1 MVVLFLVA
9 GLLLVGPALA
19 RDAAAPVA
27 TEWRVHPVDG
37 RLPVIRQAPEY
48 VLTATDGR
56 TVSSADLFGKIR
68 LETFVYTRCQD
79 ACPLVS
85 AKLARLQRR
94 LAARRLLGDRVLLAS
109 ITLDPAHDSP
119 AALARYAAEFGADPR
134 AWLYLRGTPA
144 ETRRLRA
151 AYGDLAR
158 PGQELAHADLIFLI
172 DGENRVREIYSAR
185 LFDPEQALGDVIDL
199 VAAAGGAR

>member
-1 MVVLFLVA
+1 MAVLSLAV
-9 GLLLVGPALA
+9 LLLSGPALA
-19 RDAAAPVA
+19 RSPAPAAA
-27 TEWRVHPVDG
+27 EWRAHPVDG
-37 RLPVIRQAPEY
+37 RLPIIRQAPEY

-56 TVSSADLFGKIR
+56 TVSSADLAGRVR
-68 LETFVYTRCQD
+68 LETFIYTRCQD

-94 LAARRLLGDRVLLAS
+94 LATRGLLGARVLLAS

-119 AALARYAAEFGADPR
+119 AALARYAAGFGADPR

-151 AYGDLAR
+151 AYGDPAR

-185 LFDPEQALGDVIDL
+185 LFDPEQALGDVVGL
-199 VAAAGGAR
+199 TAVAGRAR

>member
-1 MVVLFLVA
+1 MAVLSLAV
-9 GLLLVGPALA
+9 LLLLGPALA
-19 RDAAAPVA
+19 RSPAAPVA
-27 TEWRVHPVDG
+27 AEWRAHPVDG
-37 RLPVIRQAPEY
+37 RPPILRQAPAY

-56 TVSSADLFGKIR
+56 TVSSADLAGKVR
-68 LETFVYTRCQD
+68 LETFIYTRCQD

-94 LAARRLLGDRVLLAS
+94 LATRRLLGARVLLAS

-119 AALARYAAEFGADPR
+119 AVLARYAAGLGADPR

-151 AYGDLAR
+151 AYGDPAR

-185 LFDPEQALGDVIDL
+185 LFDPEQALGDVVGL
-199 VAAAGGAR
+199 TAVAGRAR

>member
-1 MVVLFLVA
+1 MAVLSLA

-19 RDAAAPVA
+19 RDRAAPVA
-27 TEWRVHPVDG
+27 TEWRAHPVEG
-37 RLPVIRQAPEY
+37 RLPIIRQAPEY

-56 TVSSADLFGKIR
+56 TVSSADLAGKIR

-79 ACPLVS
+79 TCPLVS

-94 LAARRLLGDRVLLAS
+94 LAARGLLGDRVLLAS

-119 AALARYAAEFGADPR
+119 AALARYAAGFGADPR

-144 ETRRLRA
+144 ETQRLLA
-151 AYGDLAR
+151 AYGSGVR
-158 PGQELAHADLIFLI
+158 PGQELAHSDWIFLV
-172 DGENRVREIYSAR
+172 DGQSHVREIYSER
-185 LFDPEQALGDVIDL
+185 LFDPDRVLADILGL
-199 VAAAGGAR
+199 VAVRRPR